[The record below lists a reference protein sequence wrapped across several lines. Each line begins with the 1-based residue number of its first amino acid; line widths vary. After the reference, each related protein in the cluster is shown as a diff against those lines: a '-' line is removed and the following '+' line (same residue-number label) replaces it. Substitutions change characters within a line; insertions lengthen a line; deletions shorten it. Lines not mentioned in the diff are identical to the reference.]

1 MFGVAATVTLTQS
14 MTGVSMQVGDLVR
27 LTNAYSTSLSELLGV
42 ILSIDDSVNSCY
54 EITWTDGDLTWEF
67 GIDLEVVCK

>member
-1 MFGVAATVTLTQS
+1 
-14 MTGVSMQVGDLVR
+14 MQVGDLVR

>member
-1 MFGVAATVTLTQS
+1 
-14 MTGVSMQVGDLVR
+14 MQVGDLVR
-27 LTNAYSTSLSELLGV
+27 LANVAGGSLGELLGV
-42 ILSIDDSVNSCY
+42 ILSIDKEVSWCY